1 LFFQEEEEAESGFES
16 SPRRLKPIRE
26 VCEST
31 TGEDYENSL
40 VQGPKFGEVKDFE
53 ENMMLIE
60 RRLSNMERKMS
71 IIIRL
76 LEKKLNDKV

>member
-1 LFFQEEEEAESGFES
+1 MFFQEEEEAESGFES
-16 SPRRLKPIRE
+16 SPRRLRRLKPIRE

-31 TGEDYENSL
+31 TEEDYENSL
-40 VQGPKFGEVKDFE
+40 VQGPKFGEVKDCE

-76 LEKKLNDKV
+76 LEKKIE